1 MEEKLYTIGEV
12 SKLVNLSIKALRY
25 YDKINLFKPAYIDP
39 DTNYRYYKDSQIY
52 RLDLIKS
59 LKYIGT
65 PLEEIKKVQ
74 ELQPNDFF
82 NFLTEQEKMIRQ
94 KIDSLLEIEQIIANV
109 KKGLQKQNKYSA
121 LGEVFLSY
129 EEEIQI
135 IQIKADGIDPE
146 NILNAS
152 YSKLKKF
159 AVSTEGFRNNGYG
172 VIFPYKP
179 YTNIEDVTYQ
189 YLFTPVLT
197 KKQISSLTHDMEV
210 ATIPQGRYVCITFNS
225 LSSEDYFLNLQKL
238 IQYISDHQLTVISDI
253 YDFLTYNHYSTN
265 QEEEYLIE
273 MRILVEDS
281 ADNGEMKDIMLNL
294 R

>member
-1 MEEKLYTIGEV
+1 MAEKLYTIGEV
-12 SKLVNLSIKALRY
+12 SKLVNISIKALRY

-39 DTNYRYYKDSQIY
+39 VTNYRYYKDSQIY

-74 ELQPNDFF
+74 ELPTDDFF
-82 NFLTEQEKMIRQ
+82 TFLTEQEKMIKQ

-109 KKGLQKQNKYSA
+109 KKGMQKQNKYQA

-135 IQIKADGIDPE
+135 IQIKADGINSG
-146 NILNAS
+146 NIANAS
-152 YSKLKKF
+152 YSKFKKF

-172 VIFPYKP
+172 AIFPYKQ
-179 YTNIEDVTYQ
+179 YTDINEVTYH

-197 KKQISSLTHDMEV
+197 KKQISTLTHDMEV
-210 ATIPQGRYVCITFNS
+210 VTIPQGKYVCITFNS
-225 LSSEDYFLNLQKL
+225 LSLEDYFLNIQKL
-238 IQYISDHQLTVISDI
+238 IQYITDHQLTVISDI
-253 YDFLTYNHYSTN
+253 YDFLTYIPYSPN
-265 QEEEYLIE
+265 LEEYLIE
-273 MRILVEDS
+273 MRIRVEESSND
-281 ADNGEMKDIMLNL
+281 DNQHK
-294 R
+294 